1 MSCCNHV
8 FIGCD
13 KPQVLVWIV
22 RYKYCK
28 LYVKKRVHAT
38 VNFGRIS
45 SAGGAA
51 GVNLSQVVAAVGFFR
66 SARQRKP

>member
-1 MSCCNHV
+1 MLSNNALCNHV
-8 FIGCD
+8 FIVCD

-38 VNFGRIS
+38 VNFGHIS
-45 SAGGAA
+45 SAGGVA
-51 GVNLSQVVAAVGFFR
+51 GMKPSQI
-66 SARQRKP
+66 SI